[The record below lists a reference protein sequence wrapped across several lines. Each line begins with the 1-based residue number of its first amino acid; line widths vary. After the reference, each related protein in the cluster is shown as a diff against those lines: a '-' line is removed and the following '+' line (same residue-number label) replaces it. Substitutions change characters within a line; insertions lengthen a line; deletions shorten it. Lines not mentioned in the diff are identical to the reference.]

1 MGAVYKKELKT
12 YFTSPIG
19 YVVVGVFLIFM
30 GLFFRDT
37 NLSAKVANFGYALA
51 STMIIVLI
59 VLPILTM
66 RLLSEEQKQKTDQL
80 LFSVPIKVS
89 DIVLGKFFAVV
100 TLFSLPI
107 LIACTIPPVL
117 SQFGEINFKQEYS
130 TIFAFWMLGCVL
142 LALGILIS
150 ATTESQVVAAVLNFG
165 INIVL
170 YYMSYIAGMVPQTS
184 LASVIEYTIIIIII
198 ALLIYWFTKSIM
210 TSAILG
216 GVLEVILIGVY
227 FLDNYLLGKEIIETS
242 FLESTFTVVLSNIS
256 FFNRFFDIVS
266 GSFDI
271 STIIYYGS
279 FTAFFLF
286 LTMQLIQK
294 RRWS

>member
-1 MGAVYKKELKT
+1 MGAIYKKELRT

-19 YVVVGVFLIFM
+19 YVVLGVFLIFM

-37 NLSAKVANFGYALA
+37 NLSAKIANFGYALA
-51 STMIIVLI
+51 NTMIIIIIL
-59 VLPILTM
+59 LPILTM

-89 DIVLGKFFAVV
+89 DIIIGKFLAVV
-100 TLFSLPI
+100 TLFSVPMLVACS
-107 LIACTIPPVL
+107 IAPVL

-130 TIFAFWMLGCVL
+130 TIFAFWMLACVL

-150 ATTESQVVAAVLNFG
+150 ATTESQVVAAVLNLG

-170 YYMSYIAGMVPQTS
+170 YYMSYIAAMVPQTS
-184 LASVIEYTIIIIII
+184 LASLIEYTIIIIIF

-210 TSAILG
+210 TSAIIG
-216 GVLEVILIGVY
+216 GVLEIILIGIY
-227 FLDNYLLGKEIIETS
+227 FLEKYLVAKEIIESS

-256 FFNRFFDIVS
+256 FFNRFFDIIN

-286 LTMQLIQK
+286 LTIQLIQK